1 MWDNNEQG
9 PTLTR
14 TRPLFIVVPK
24 AINLTY
30 IRNAKIVM
38 YSPCCVHIWYLCVP
52 CEFAENFPAITWRVL
67 VKSKQI
73 VCITNQQERS
83 SKVMYNEYKII
94 NTKQV
99 QGQFSVPTDVINIC
113 RKIRIRKFRHYGGQA
128 M

>member
-1 MWDNNEQG
+1 
-9 PTLTR
+9 
-14 TRPLFIVVPK
+14 
-24 AINLTY
+24 
-30 IRNAKIVM
+30 M